1 MVLHCTA
8 SRRCLLLSILRQEL
22 GLSSGLVKRLKY
34 DGAFQVNGTVA
45 RTNHPIVP
53 GDVITVTLQDATP
66 DYPAEDAPI
75 RILYEDEAILAVDKP
90 SGLIIHPS
98 AARNIGTLANRVLGY
113 YQKTGQACAFHPL
126 TRLDRDTFGVVLLA
140 KNAHIHARLC
150 QSLQTGMVEKTYR
163 AAVFG
168 APQTPSGVIDAP
180 ILRPDPRRMQRAVG
194 ENGQRAVTEYT
205 VLDHSGCETL
215 LQLYPRTGRT
225 HQLRLHC
232 LHAGFPILGDPQ
244 YHTDD
249 SEAYSRQYGLTTQ
262 LLCAFRLR
270 FPHPLT
276 GQVLELES
284 QQVGLLWNNRQK

>member
-8 SRRCLLLSILRQEL
+8 SRSCPLLSILRQEL

-45 RTNHPIVP
+45 RTNHPVIP
-53 GDVITVTLQDATP
+53 GDMITVTLQDSAP
-66 DYPAEDAPI
+66 EYPAEDFPI
-75 RILYEDEAILAVDKP
+75 QVLYEDEAILAVDKP

-98 AARNIGTLANRVLGY
+98 AARNTGTLANRVLGY
-113 YQKTGQACAFHPL
+113 YQRTGQACAFHPL

-150 QSLQTGMVEKTYR
+150 QSLQAGLVEKNYR

-168 APQTPSGVIDAP
+168 APQAPSGVIDAP
-180 ILRPDPRRMQRAVG
+180 LLRPDPRKMQRAVG
-194 ENGQRAVTEYT
+194 AGGRQARTEYR
-205 VLDHSGCETL
+205 VLDRSGCESL
-215 LQLYPRTGRT
+215 LQLHPLTGRT

-244 YHTDD
+244 YYTHA
-249 SEAYSRQYGLTTQ
+249 SMQYSLKLGLQTQ
-262 LLCAFRLR
+262 LLCACSIQ

-276 GQVLELES
+276 GQWVQIES
-284 QQVGLLWNNRQK
+284 LQAGLLWENRQK